1 MKKEL
6 NNHNLFKPVIESG
19 RIKNIENI
27 IAAIDQE
34 YDEGFLK
41 EYAEE
46 VFEFNKQYQRL
57 IKDNSLN
64 KLINVLNERIEL
76 LTLPIGFETFNRLLN
91 AKYNDEV
98 LTKQD
103 LTNMELYASMLLNKM
118 DRADIHYDEQN
129 SLDLYIIAL
138 ANQDLRDKYDNAIKK
153 SQEQRLNNNKIED
166 QQLVLKPID
175 SKGAILTVTIIEV
188 TLLLGILLGVL
199 IIVQR

>member
-98 LTKQD
+98 LTEQD
-103 LTNMELYASMLLNKM
+103 LANMELYASMLLNKM

>member
-46 VFEFNKQYQRL
+46 VFEFNKQFQRL

-98 LTKQD
+98 LTEQD
-103 LTNMELYASMLLNKM
+103 LANMELYASMLLNKM